1 LRLHS
6 ATQWA
11 LRADGSWTSIW
22 DIRIADAERLY
33 GVDYGRNNIG
43 NRAVGMPKV
52 KQKISGCFRTLDG
65 AKNFCVVRSCLDTLH
80 KQGYRM
86 LDVLRR
92 AFADDPRPAT

>member
-1 LRLHS
+1 
-6 ATQWA
+6 
-11 LRADGSWTSIW
+11 
-22 DIRIADAERLY
+22 
-33 GVDYGRNNIG
+33 
-43 NRAVGMPKV
+43 V